1 MRACICMIDTRPP
14 PSKVMDSQHLERL
27 AMHVRNH
34 ILEVQNIELQL
45 RDRAK
50 EHLSDRILRLACVL
64 SCLPSSPPLL
74 FSLSLTHVFFWF
86 SPPTRSDTL

>member
-1 MRACICMIDTRPP
+1 
-14 PSKVMDSQHLERL
+14 MDSQHLERL

-50 EHLSDRILRLACVL
+50 EHLSDRILRSV
-64 SCLPSSPPLL
+64 
-74 FSLSLTHVFFWF
+74 
-86 SPPTRSDTL
+86 